1 MLDVA
6 RLFVISLFPHYFG
19 TMKKISQ
26 NELDIS
32 SLLSELMGVSLPTG
46 KSRSEPEGEET
57 YQLPV
62 KHTRSGTIINEENPP
77 SLIGHF
83 YPGRYLNKTH
93 PHGHNGIDLKAP
105 PGSPV
110 YPIGPG
116 KVVKVIS
123 DWKEKYKIHSID
135 DYLQRI
141 TKMRVPTAGNQVNIE
156 HEDGKVLSR
165 YLHLDSV
172 EVGLGQEVDKNTVI
186 AIIGQTGNAM
196 MTGRNQA
203 HLHHEVMVDGK
214 LVNPQS
220 IVGKKVGSL
229 SKKANII
236 KNVIEKLSYLNESEA
251 EYRMKELEDIIR
263 MFKI

>member
-1 MLDVA
+1 
-6 RLFVISLFPHYFG
+6 
-19 TMKKISQ
+19 MKKISQ

-32 SLLSELMGVSLPTG
+32 SLLSELMGVSLP
-46 KSRSEPEGEET
+46 SEQDEKKPTGEET

-62 KHTRSGTIINEENPP
+62 KHTSSSNIINEENPP

-83 YPGRYLNKTH
+83 YPGRFLNKTH
-93 PHGHNGIDLKAP
+93 PHGHSGIDLKAP
-105 PGSPV
+105 PGSPI

-116 KVVKVIS
+116 KVTKVIA
-123 DWKEKYKIHSID
+123 DWKEKYKIYNIE
-135 DYLQRI
+135 DYIQRVGK
-141 TKMRVPTAGNQVNIE
+141 TKVSTAGNLLNIE

-172 EVGLGQEVDKNTVI
+172 KVRLGQEVDKDTVI
-186 AIIGQTGNAM
+186 AIIGKTGNAM
-196 MTGRNQA
+196 MTGKNHA

-229 SKKANII
+229 SKNAEFI
-236 KNVIEKLSYLNESEA
+236 KTLIKKLSYLDEDETK
-251 EYRMKELEDIIR
+251 YRIKEFENIIKK
-263 MFKI
+263 FKI